1 MSRSFIHR
9 SVSGAA
15 RSYSLVL
22 PAGFVHV
29 GGSWSPEVALSEVVG
44 QLGLE
49 DDHASDFRRQARPLL
64 ETPTTATRT
73 GLRVLDSYALAG
85 TWPGTRISATV
96 TCGVADVPP
105 GADPDH
111 TLMAQA
117 ARNGGCITA
126 IAGESAVSWADGGDV
141 VSLPGIPS
149 PVTVLHRRTTL
160 SRIHGL
166 RSHLF
171 IVVAT
176 VGGEVRDADDDPD
189 GTITDALSDLLA
201 AIVETIR
208 WRDGDGS
215 TITDRA
221 TE

>member
-1 MSRSFIHR
+1 MSRSFVHR

-15 RSYSLVL
+15 HSYSLVL

-49 DDHASDFRRQARPLL
+49 DDQASDFRRQARPLF
-64 ETPTTATRT
+64 ETPTTATET
-73 GLRVLDSYALAG
+73 GLRLLDSYALAG

-126 IAGESAVSWADGGDV
+126 VAGELLDGRRRCRLPLGAPFAGHRPAPSDDPQPHPRPDV
-141 VSLPGIPS
+141 AS
-149 PVTVLHRRTTL
+149 LHRR
-160 SRIHGL
+160 RHG
-166 RSHLF
+166 R
-171 IVVAT
+171 
-176 VGGEVRDADDDPD
+176 R
-189 GTITDALSDLLA
+189 
-201 AIVETIR
+201 
-208 WRDGDGS
+208 
-215 TITDRA
+215 
-221 TE
+221 